1 MILAIQKRELRYNKM
16 SKIQRSSLMY
26 TIPYFLINEAKSLIK
41 IKIIGN
47 IADDIIN
54 SIVYS
59 E

>member
-1 MILAIQKRELRYNKM
+1 
-16 SKIQRSSLMY
+16 MY

>member
-1 MILAIQKRELRYNKM
+1 MILAMQKRELRYNKM

-26 TIPYFLINEAKSLIK
+26 TIPHFLINETKSLIK

>member
-16 SKIQRSSLMY
+16 SKIQMSSIMY
-26 TIPYFLINEAKSLIK
+26 TIPYFLINEAKSLII

-47 IADDIIN
+47 IADDIFN

>member
-1 MILAIQKRELRYNKM
+1 
-16 SKIQRSSLMY
+16 MY
-26 TIPYFLINEAKSLIK
+26 TIPHFLINETKTLIK